1 MTANWFECRVKY
13 VKIADDG
20 KEKKVSEL
28 YLIDAL
34 SYTEAEGRIT
44 AELSSMIQ
52 GDYNIAG
59 LKRSSISEWVVS
71 NDGNDDKWFKA
82 KISIIDA
89 DQLTGKEKRSH
100 QYFLVAGATL
110 ERALENLQK
119 SLATYIVPYEIASL
133 ADTAFVDVLPYEVKD
148 EQAAAGDPGQ
158 EATGDAGQEATDGE

>member
-1 MTANWFECRVKY
+1 MTANWFECKVKY
-13 VKIADDG
+13 LKVGDDG

-28 YLIDAL
+28 YLLDAL

-44 AELSSMIQ
+44 AELSAMIQ
-52 GDYNIAG
+52 GDYEIAG

-89 DQLTGKEKRSH
+89 DHLTGKEKRSH

-110 ERALENLQK
+110 ERALANLQE
-119 SLATYIVPYEIASL
+119 SLSTYIVPYEIASL

-148 EQAAAGDPGQ
+148 EQAPAAEPGQ
-158 EATGDAGQEATDGE
+158 ATPGGE